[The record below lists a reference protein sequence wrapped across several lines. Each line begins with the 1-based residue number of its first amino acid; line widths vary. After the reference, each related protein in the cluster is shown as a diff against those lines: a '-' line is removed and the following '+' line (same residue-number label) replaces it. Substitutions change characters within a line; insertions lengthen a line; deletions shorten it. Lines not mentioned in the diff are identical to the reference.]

1 MGGKKTT
8 EPKFTDIL
16 TQDEKIENYNKAL
29 SILLQTVPKEEH
41 CDFENKWKGIINKLE
56 YKPIKS
62 PLETFLLNQELP
74 IDDFPITVGDL
85 KKIRDNLTHGSINKV
100 KPTKLEKA
108 NIFLYRIAGILILNL
123 LGLKDWELDMNLK

>member
-8 EPKFTDIL
+8 EPKFTEIL
-16 TQDEKIENYNKAL
+16 SQDEKTEKYNKAL
-29 SILLQTVPKEEH
+29 SILLQTVTKKEH

-62 PLETFLLNQELP
+62 PIKTFLLNQELP
-74 IDDFPITVGDL
+74 IYEFPITVGQL
-85 KKIRDNLTHGSINKV
+85 IEIRNKLIHGSIDKV

-108 NIFLYRIAGILILNL
+108 NTFLYRIAGILILNL
-123 LGLKDWELDMNLK
+123 LGLKDWELDTNLK